1 MRVAFEEKKVT
12 GTGSRRDIRKATTP
26 IIRSRTTSGKATRC
40 GSRRSALVSVSQAG
54 AGSEEKS

>member
-1 MRVAFEEKKVT
+1 MT

-26 IIRSRTTSGKATRC
+26 ITRSRTTSGKATRC
-40 GSRRSALVSVSQAG
+40 GLRRSALVSVSQAR